1 MNTKETILKI
11 LINAAGKW
19 VNADEI
25 TEAIKLN
32 RTDVINTVNS
42 MMKSKNYPS
51 VERNIKDKTVGV
63 GSFQRRRYTIKY
75 RVKASHDD
83 N

>member
-1 MNTKETILKI
+1 MNTKEKILQI

-32 RTDVINTVNS
+32 ITDVINTVNS
-42 MMKSKNYPS
+42 MMKSKNYP
-51 VERNIKDKTVGV
+51 EIEPNRKRKTVGT
-63 GSFQRRRYTIKY
+63 GGLQRQQYTIKY
-75 RVKASHDD
+75 RLR
-83 N
+83 